1 MRRPPEQ
8 QNASSNND
16 PKFCLS
22 KLQSHV
28 HLAESSL
35 SYLAIS
41 YMINT
46 QLILTIY
53 SEHVYFPLTSISNQ
67 MFTCRYVTGSTLCKY
82 IELLHIILAK

>member
-8 QNASSNND
+8 QNASSNNVS
-16 PKFCLS
+16 KFCLS
-22 KLQSHV
+22 KLQSHI
-28 HLAESSL
+28 H
-35 SYLAIS
+35 LAIS

-67 MFTCRYVTGSTLCKY
+67 LFTCRYVTGGTLCEY
-82 IELLHIILAK
+82 IELLNIILAK